1 MTLGEEL
8 DGLLNSA
15 TQIQK
20 DRFKQILEE
29 TQGNELLPH
38 ANPEDDRFW
47 SLILWRKEL
56 REYGYSN

>member
-8 DGLLNSA
+8 DSLLSNA

-20 DRFKQILEE
+20 DRFEEILKD
-29 TQGNELLPH
+29 TQDSDLLPH
-38 ANPEDDRFW
+38 SNPENDRFW

-56 REYGYSN
+56 RANGY